1 MAYGSK
7 EIVEILNRVKPPYN
21 VSQVTQELA
30 LQALQEV
37 GQVNDMIKELV
48 QMRVALKG
56 VFEKIPFVRKVY
68 PSDANF
74 LLVKVDDAKA
84 IYQYLLSR
92 GIVVRDRSN
101 VQLCD
106 NCLRITVGTE
116 DENTELVEAMA
127 DWFVQSK
134 KVQV

>member
-1 MAYGSK
+1 
-7 EIVEILNRVKPPYN
+7 
-21 VSQVTQELA
+21 
-30 LQALQEV
+30 
-37 GQVNDMIKELV
+37 MIKELV

-56 VFEKIPFVRKVY
+56 VFEKLPFVRKVY

-84 IYQYLLSR
+84 VYNYLLSR

-106 NCLRITVGTE
+106 NCLRITIGSE
-116 DENTELVEAMA
+116 EENTELVEAMA
-127 DWFVQSK
+127 DWYVQNRPVK
-134 KVQV
+134 A